1 MARSGGGG
9 SPAAASVHA
18 LVAWRTYHWVME
30 LREQPIGL
38 FDSGVGGLSILTEV
52 HDLLPDEDLIYVA
65 DQEWAPYGSRS
76 IDEVRERSVAIAAE
90 LIGRG
95 CKAVVVACNSASAA
109 ALHHLRRTFPHT
121 PFVGMEPA
129 LKPAAELTDRGVIGV
144 LATATTFQGELYASV
159 LDQHANGVEVHAVA
173 GERLAM
179 LVEEGRQAEAKDD
192 LEELLRPMLDAG
204 IDTLVLGCT
213 HYPFLDS
220 EIRDVTGPEV
230 RLIDPAPAVARQL
243 RRILVDGALLNTT
256 PGGGGT
262 TYLTSG
268 DPGHLEEQARS
279 LVDYSIAAVHLDIED
294 QGTAH

>member
-1 MARSGGGG
+1 MDLSSR
-9 SPAAASVHA
+9 PV
-18 LVAWRTYHWVME
+18 
-30 LREQPIGL
+30 GL

-52 HDLLPDEDLIYVA
+52 HDQLPDEDLIYIA

-76 IDEVRERSVAIAAE
+76 IEEVRDRSVAIAAE

-95 CKAVVVACNSASAA
+95 CKVVVVACNSASAA
-109 ALHHLRRTFPHT
+109 ALQHLRHTFPDT

-159 LDQHANGVEVHAVA
+159 LDRHANGVEVHAVA

-179 LVEEGRQAEAKDD
+179 LVEEGRLDEAKGD
-192 LEELLRPMLDAG
+192 LELLLRPMLDAG

-220 EIRDVTGPEV
+220 QIRAVAGPDI

-243 RRILVDGALLNTT
+243 RRVLDEADLRNSTLGA
-256 PGGGGT
+256 GGT
-262 TYLTSG
+262 VYLTSG
-268 DPGHLEEQARS
+268 GPGHLEDQAAS
-279 LVDYSIAAVHLDIED
+279 LIGYTIAAVRVDIED
-294 QGTAH
+294 QGTR